1 MKNDSKTTDIG
12 DFYEILGVSRNS
24 SEQEIKNAYR
34 KLALTYHPDRNPG
47 NEQSQ
52 EQFKKISIA
61 YSVLSDPNKRRQ
73 YDVSG
78 PSMAMNDFEGLDISE
93 LGGVGRFFG
102 AMFTKLGIPIPT
114 QIGPKV
120 LAQARDLSRS
130 NAANNSHQAKPLEP
144 GVVVAA
150 SVNNQEANFYSFLMT
165 PEFQQYG
172 VLIRCKS
179 PAMSKFKLVLF
190 DQEGAVRH
198 IRESQKK
205 KKITSAEL
213 FFVPFQRINLS
224 EFIPIRFYMEDKDTP
239 LPFHYLDTLE
249 TQGANVMELQPG
261 QHILCVYGDNFLRMV
276 NYEITFLPLNSHA
289 SSAVEKINALE
300 PVLASK
306 KLEMQEFQKEYMDL
320 KRKWEAA
327 KERLKLEEEEI
338 SGCLKTREKAYD
350 ELCDIC
356 SKPYQQSQAVASKTG
371 GFSFSSLFG

>member
-1 MKNDSKTTDIG
+1 MKSNSKTADIG
-12 DFYEILGVSRNS
+12 DFYEILGVPRNA

-47 NEQSQ
+47 NEQAQ
-52 EQFKKISIA
+52 EQFKKVSIA

-120 LAQARDLSRS
+120 LAQARDLSRG
-130 NAANNSHQAKPLEP
+130 NVTNGQQAKPLEP
-144 GVVVAA
+144 GLVL
-150 SVNNQEANFYSFLMT
+150 SETVNNQEANFYSFQMT
-165 PEFQQYG
+165 PEFQQHG
-172 VLIRCKS
+172 VIIRCKS
-179 PAMSKFKLVLF
+179 LAMSKFKLVLF

-205 KKITSAEL
+205 KKYTSAEL
-213 FFVPFQRINLS
+213 FFVPFQRINIS

-239 LPFHYLDTLE
+239 LPFHFLDTLE
-249 TQGANVMELQPG
+249 THGANVMELQPG
-261 QHILCVYGDNFLRMV
+261 KHILCVYGDNFLRMV
-276 NYEITFLPLNSHA
+276 SYEITFLPLNHYA
-289 SSAVEKINALE
+289 SAAINKINALE

-306 KLEMQEFQKEYMDL
+306 KSEMQEFQKEYMDL

-327 KERLKLEEEEI
+327 KEKLKKEEEDI
-338 SGCLKTREKAYD
+338 SSCLKAREKAYD
-350 ELCDIC
+350 ELYDAC
-356 SKPYQQSQAVASKTG
+356 SKPYQSQALTAKPS
-371 GFSFSSLFG
+371 GFFSSLFG